1 MPFRLRWLGIIY
13 ESFAEE
19 GPLPAYR
26 SGKGPSLQ
34 ALKSLAYRQAPVREP
49 QTSLNHKWLHIVTA

>member
-1 MPFRLRWLGIIY
+1 MKASQKKVPYPPIGQARDL
-13 ESFAEE
+13 
-19 GPLPAYR
+19 
-26 SGKGPSLQ
+26 PSLQ